1 MEQGQ
6 PHDELLLEDE
16 TEAAVEQANEAGAE
30 PIPPADDLAFPASP
44 PAPSR
49 FTSMVRG
56 ATRVLLA
63 FLFSQYVIVTV
74 MVGTAALFLSKTMSD
89 VLVEKFEAITR
100 ALRNF

>member
-1 MEQGQ
+1 MERGQ

-16 TEAAVEQANEAGAE
+16 TEAAVEQANEADIA
-30 PIPPADDLAFPASP
+30 PVPPADDIPFPASR

-49 FTSMVRG
+49 LASVARG

-74 MVGTAALFLSKTMSD
+74 MVATGALFLSKTMSD

-100 ALRNF
+100 ALRHF